1 MTVKED
7 YQEKIFPITNDRI
20 SLEGDLVIPLQA
32 EGLVILIHSTS
43 GGRYSQSN
51 HHLAAVLHRAGLAT
65 LTINLS
71 TLHEEAGDRHNK
83 YLLFNANLLAE
94 RLGGATDWL
103 TLNPATQGLRMGYFG
118 MGIEAGAALLAAAE
132 KPSRVGAIACLGGR
146 LDLANAVLSSIETPI
161 LLLIDEEDSRAQRIN
176 QNALEKIHAEK
187 QLQLITGA
195 AQMNENLAA
204 LDEVVTL
211 TAQWFKQYLV
221 PAQLRTEA
229 QLWSPVRQDNQST
242 NTINNRVD
250 KMRDTG
256 LCMT

>member
-7 YQEKIFPITNDRI
+7 HQEKIFPITNDLI

-32 EGLVILIHSTS
+32 EGLVILVHSTS

-51 HHLAAVLHRAGLAT
+51 QHIAAVLHRAGLAT

-83 YLLFNANLLAE
+83 YFLFNANLLAE

-103 TLNPATQGLRMGYFG
+103 ASYPDTQGLRMGYFG

-132 KPSRVGAIACLGGR
+132 NPSRVAAIACLGGR
-146 LDLANAVLSSIETPI
+146 LDLANAVLSNIETPT
-161 LLLIDEEDSRAQRIN
+161 LLLVDPEDSRAQRIN
-176 QNALEKIHAEK
+176 QNALEKVHAEK

-195 AQMNENLAA
+195 SHLNENLEA
-204 LDEVVTL
+204 LNEVSDL
-211 TAQWFKQYLV
+211 MAHWFRQYLI
-221 PAQLRTEA
+221 PAGLRAEA
-229 QLWSPVRQDNQST
+229 HQMESYATR
-242 NTINNRVD
+242 
-250 KMRDTG
+250 
-256 LCMT
+256 